1 MKYDARAMKAV
12 AAVDQHGKC
21 DALVPAAVVVHL
33 LHKNMLAVV
42 VHLLHENMLAVVAED
57 E

>member
-1 MKYDARAMKAV
+1 MKAV
-12 AAVDQHGKC
+12 VAVDQHGKC